1 MKRLDRSEIT
11 FKIISYV
18 LLTIFALA
26 CLYPFVFIVMN
37 SISSAEYVDASK
49 VSVIPL
55 GFQLK
60 ARALKKKI
68 NDQSQEIDSYTF
80 EDVYINLQVKS
91 GVVRKT

>member
-1 MKRLDRSEIT
+1 ME
-11 FKIISYV
+11 
-18 LLTIFALA
+18 
-26 CLYPFVFIVMN
+26 
-37 SISSAEYVDASK
+37 SSK
-49 VSVIPL
+49 NKLL